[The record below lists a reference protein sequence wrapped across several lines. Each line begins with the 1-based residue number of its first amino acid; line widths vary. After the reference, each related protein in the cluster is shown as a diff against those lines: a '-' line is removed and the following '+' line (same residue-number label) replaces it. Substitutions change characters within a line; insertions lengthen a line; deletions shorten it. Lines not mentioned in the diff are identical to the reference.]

1 MNYPEEVVLDAILFG
16 HEEIKRLV
24 KFQQEMME
32 KCGKEKHQ
40 PKLFTVPEELVN
52 AIHEYTYDE
61 I

>member
-1 MNYPEEVVLDAILFG
+1 
-16 HEEIKRLV
+16 
-24 KFQQEMME
+24 ME

-52 AIHEYTYDE
+52 AIHEYTYDK